1 MRLDLCGSDLQN
13 WTAPLQYGGNAD
25 EEVYMHMSKVL
36 ESPRPPDGLPTLS
49 YDTEEWARN
58 HYAVLAQ
65 YRELDPVH
73 PAPIEDP
80 VTKRSFTF
88 WRLFRYD
95 DVAVVLKDPR
105 FVRELETV
113 FGSTKSMVAPKWP
126 NLQESWTNWMLL
138 RDPPDHTRLRTLIN
152 QAFTPR
158 MVENLRTR
166 VEQITDGLLDAL
178 SGEPEVDVI
187 PSFAF
192 ALPVIVIAEML
203 GVPAE
208 DRALFRDWSRPIA
221 RALGPVGE
229 GDLVQADDAIGEAR
243 EYLREIVQQRR
254 RSPRQDLVSALIE
267 ARDEN
272 GRLTETELVDNC
284 ILLLVA
290 SHETT
295 VNLIANGLWLLM
307 KHADQLALLRKS
319 PDLYPDLVE
328 EVLRYEPS
336 VQSTARIAAEDVVIR
351 DRTIRKGD
359 RLVLWLAA
367 ANRDPVKFENPDEFQ
382 IDRHPNRPL
391 TFGGGIHHC
400 LGAPL
405 ARLEGVVALQ
415 RFVRRFPNFSWAD
428 TQAVW
433 QPDLMFRSL
442 RELRVR
448 LS

>member
-1 MRLDLCGSDLQN
+1 
-13 WTAPLQYGGNAD
+13 
-25 EEVYMHMSKVL
+25 MHMSTTL
-36 ESPRPPDGLPTLS
+36 ESTRPEGGLPILS
-49 YDTEEWARN
+49 YDTDEWHRN
-58 HYAVLAQ
+58 HYAVLAR

-73 PAPIEDP
+73 STPLGDSTTEP
-80 VTKRSFTF
+80 SFTL

-95 DVAVVLKDPR
+95 DVAAVLKDSR
-105 FVRELETV
+105 FVREWETA
-113 FGSTKSMVAPKWP
+113 FGPADSKVEERWP

-138 RDPPDHTRLRTLIN
+138 RDPPDHTRLRSLVS

-158 MVENLRTR
+158 VVENLRMR

-178 SGEPEVDVI
+178 QSASEVDLV
-187 PSFAF
+187 PDFAF

-221 RALGPVGE
+221 KALGPVDE
-229 GDLVQADDAIGEAR
+229 EDLLKADDAVLQVR
-243 EYLREIVQQRR
+243 EYLRDIVQQRR
-254 RSPRQDLVSALIE
+254 TSPRPDLISSLIE

-290 SHETT
+290 GHETT

-307 KHADQLALLRKS
+307 THPDQLALLRQT
-319 PDLYPDLVE
+319 PGLYPDLVE

-359 RLVLWLAA
+359 TISLWLAA
-367 ANRDPVKFENPDEFQ
+367 ANRDPAKFEEPDEFR

-405 ARLEGVVALQ
+405 ARMEGAIAMQKFVQ
-415 RFVRRFPNFSWAD
+415 RFQRFAWAD
-428 TQAVW
+428 TEALW
-433 QPDLMFRSL
+433 QPDLLFRSL